1 MLLAGVFLPVAME
14 NTVASWGDKQSGRAE
29 VSALTVPGVPS
40 TACEGVPGGLLYA
53 ATATLSWPSV
63 SAPPGVNV
71 SYLVKA
77 TNSKGQTQVFSQ
89 PETSRLFKLGL
100 LDTLLGVLLS
110 SPTTLT
116 LEVRTVFS
124 FPSGATWSS
133 PVAPPTRHIEY
144 MGSLLG
150 LTGGFKCL

>member
-1 MLLAGVFLPVAME
+1 MLFAGSMTPNLLE
-14 NTVASWGDKQSGRAE
+14 NSAASWSDKQSGKAE
-29 VSALTVPGVPS
+29 FEALTVPGVAS
-40 TACEGVPGGLLYA
+40 TACSGVPGGLLLA

-63 SAPPGVNV
+63 TAPPGVTV
-71 SYLVKA
+71 RYAVKA
-77 TNSKGQTQVFSQ
+77 TNSKGESQSFSQ

-100 LDTLLGVLLS
+100 LDTLLGALLS

-116 LEVRTVFS
+116 LEVQTVYS
-124 FPSGATWSS
+124 FASGATWSS
-133 PVAPPTRHIEY
+133 PQASPSRQIEY